1 MNDSPIDISSDA
13 SNDAS
18 SDDDEVMTIPRTGP
32 ERAGAAQSV
41 PDGHTTSFKRVH
53 VPRTKIVGTLGPSS
67 NTREG
72 IQALVEAGLDVA
84 RINFSHGTH
93 EQHARTIDLVRTVSQ
108 ELGRPVAILGDLQ
121 GPRIRIGDLPAP
133 RNLDVGSSV
142 VLVPEDHVTD
152 GEIPITYDDL
162 CHDVAPGNRIL
173 INDGLIE
180 LLVTAVEQPRVTA
193 TVVHGG
199 LLSSHKGMNLP
210 GIAVS
215 APSLTEKD
223 RADLKFAVDHELDA
237 LALSFVRRAQD
248 IEELRALIPK
258 WMLVVAKIEKDVALQ
273 NIEEIL
279 RATDAVMVARG
290 DLGVELPFEEVPIA
304 QKRIIALA
312 NRMGRP
318 VITATQM
325 LESMIDHPRPT
336 RAEASDVANAIIDGT
351 DAIMLS
357 AETAA
362 GKYPRLAVE
371 AMRRIITEIESHPR
385 PLANGRVERRVT
397 SGINTEEAI
406 AAATVAAVRMLG
418 APLVIVFTKSGFS
431 ARIVASHRPSVPILA
446 LTDEP
451 RVCRQLSL
459 VWGVIPRLVPTARGY
474 DHMVAMAL
482 RDAIDLGLVTK
493 GDRVLV
499 TAGVPFDVP
508 GTTNLLKVETV

>member
-1 MNDSPIDISSDA
+1 MSATETFA
-13 SNDAS
+13 SIFRTVPEQAAAS
-18 SDDDEVMTIPRTGP
+18 MPSLEEGVSGFR
-32 ERAGAAQSV
+32 RA
-41 PDGHTTSFKRVH
+41 H

-67 NTREG
+67 NTAESIR
-72 IQALVEAGLDVA
+72 ALVEAGLDVA

-93 EQHARTIDLVRTVSQ
+93 EQHARTIATVRDVSAAV
-108 ELGRPVAILGDLQ
+108 GRPVAILGDLQ

-133 RNLDVGSSV
+133 RELEAGMSL
-142 VLVPEDHVTD
+142 VLVPEHLAGD
-152 GEIPITYDDL
+152 GDIPVTYDEL
-162 CHDVAPGNRIL
+162 GNDVLAGNRIL
-173 INDGLIE
+173 VNDGLIE
-180 LLVTAVEQPRVTA
+180 LLVTAVEGARVTA

-199 LLSSHKGMNLP
+199 PLSSHKGMNLP

-215 APSLTEKD
+215 APSITDKD
-223 RADLKFAVDHELDA
+223 KADIAFAVANDLDA
-237 LALSFVRRAQD
+237 LALSFVRRADD
-248 IEELRALIPK
+248 IESLRSLIPK
-258 WMLVVAKIEKDVALQ
+258 TILVVAKIEKDVALF

-279 RATDAVMVARG
+279 RASDAVMVARG

-304 QKRIIALA
+304 QKNIIALA

-325 LESMIDHPRPT
+325 LESMIENPRPT
-336 RAEASDVANAIIDGT
+336 RAEASDVANAILDGT
-351 DAIMLS
+351 DCVMLS

-362 GKYPRLAVE
+362 GAYPRLAVE
-371 AMRRIITEIESHPR
+371 AMRRIIHEIETHPR
-385 PLANGRVERRVT
+385 SLNAGRVERRVL
-397 SGINTEEAI
+397 SGVNTEEAI
-406 AAATVAAVRMLG
+406 AAATVAAVRMLD
-418 APLVIVFTKSGFS
+418 APLVVVFTKSGFT

-482 RDAIDLGLVTK
+482 REALDLGLVTK

>member
-1 MNDSPIDISSDA
+1 
-13 SNDAS
+13 
-18 SDDDEVMTIPRTGP
+18 MTIPRTGP
-32 ERAGAAQSV
+32 EQAISGG
-41 PDGHTTSFKRVH
+41 DTNGTSTATFQRRH
-53 VPRTKIVGTLGPSS
+53 VPRTKIVGTLGPAS
-67 NTREG
+67 NTPEG
-72 IQALVEAGLDVA
+72 IRSLIEAGLNVA

-93 EQHARTIDLVRTVSQ
+93 EQHAKTIATVREVAEAMSAT
-108 ELGRPVAILGDLQ
+108 VAILGDLQ
-121 GPRIRIGDLPAP
+121 GPRIRIGALSAP
-133 RNLDVGSSV
+133 RELEPAATV
-142 VLVPEDHVTD
+142 VLAPEEVAQGD
-152 GEIPITYDDL
+152 EIPTTFAALAD
-162 CHDVAPGNRIL
+162 DVAPGNRIL
-173 INDGLIE
+173 INDGLFE
-180 LLVTAVEQPRVTA
+180 LVVTKVETPRVWA

-199 LLSSHKGMNLP
+199 TLTSNKGMNLP

-223 RADLKFAVDHELDA
+223 KSDLEFAVAHELDA
-237 LALSFVRRAQD
+237 VALSFVRRAQD

-258 WMLVVAKIEKDVALQ
+258 TMLIVAKIEKDVALE
-273 NIEEIL
+273 NIEEIM
-279 RATDAVMVARG
+279 RATDGVMVARG

-304 QKRIIALA
+304 QKRIIATA

-325 LESMIDHPRPT
+325 LESMIEHPRPT

-351 DAIMLS
+351 DAVMLS

-371 AMRRIITEIESHPR
+371 AMRRIITEIETHPR
-385 PLANGRVERRVT
+385 PGAQHRADRRVVG
-397 SGINTEEAI
+397 SVNTEEAI
-406 AAATVAAVRMLG
+406 AAATVAAVRMLE
-418 APLVIVFTKSGFS
+418 APLVVTFTKSGFT

-451 RVCRQLSL
+451 RVCRQLAL
-459 VWGVIPRLVPTARGY
+459 VWGVVPHLVPTARGY

-482 RDAIDLGLVTK
+482 RAAVDMSLVTK

>member
-1 MNDSPIDISSDA
+1 MPVTDSI
-13 SNDAS
+13 
-18 SDDDEVMTIPRTGP
+18 VTIPRTGP
-32 ERAGAAQSV
+32 EQAAAAGNADA
-41 PDGHTTSFKRVH
+41 TSPAKGFVRRRFA
-53 VPRTKIVGTLGPSS
+53 RTKVVGTLGPSS
-67 NTREG
+67 NTPDAIR
-72 IQALVEAGLDVA
+72 ALIEAGLDVA

-93 EQHARTIDLVRTVSQ
+93 EQHTRTIDSVRSISE
-108 ELGRPVAILGDLQ
+108 ELGKPVAILGDLQ

-133 RNLDVGSSV
+133 LELEPGEAL
-142 VLVPEDHVTD
+142 VLVPEGQET
-152 GEIPITYDDL
+152 GNEIPVTYEKL
-162 CHDVAPGNRIL
+162 SEDVAEGNRIL

-180 LLVTAVEQPRVTA
+180 LVVTSVDVPRVHA
-193 TVVHGG
+193 RVVHGG
-199 LLSSHKGMNLP
+199 KLSSHKGMNLP

-223 RADLKFAVDHELDA
+223 RADLAFAVDKGLDA

-248 IEELRALIPK
+248 IEELKALIPRSI
-258 WMLVVAKIEKDVALQ
+258 LIVAKIEKDVALQ

-304 QKRIIALA
+304 QKDIIALA
-312 NRMGRP
+312 NRLGRP

-325 LESMIDHPRPT
+325 LESMIEHPRPT
-336 RAEASDVANAIIDGT
+336 RAEASDVANAILDGT
-351 DAIMLS
+351 DAVMLS

-362 GKYPRLAVE
+362 GAYPRLAVE
-371 AMRRIITEIESHPR
+371 AMRRIITEVELHPR
-385 PLANGRVERRVT
+385 RPRPGRDDRRGMV
-397 SGINTEEAI
+397 GVNTEEAI
-406 AAATVAAVRMLG
+406 AAATVAAVRMMD
-418 APLVIVFTKSGFS
+418 APVVVVFTKSGFT
-431 ARIVASHRPSVPILA
+431 ARIVAAHRPTVPILA

-459 VWGVIPRLVPTARGY
+459 VWGVVPRLVPTARGY

-482 RDAIDLGLVTK
+482 REATDLGMVTK

>member
-1 MNDSPIDISSDA
+1 LLVTKDNMSIS
-13 SNDAS
+13 
-18 SDDDEVMTIPRTGP
+18 RTGP
-32 ERAGAAQSV
+32 ERATQAHDSEQVGTGVFTRAI
-41 PDGHTTSFKRVH
+41 

-67 NTREG
+67 NTEAG
-72 IQALVEAGLDVA
+72 IRDLMEAGLDVA

-93 EQHARTIDLVRTVSQ
+93 EQHARTIALVRKVSG
-108 ELGRPVAILGDLQ
+108 ELDRPVAILGDLQ
-121 GPRIRIGDLPAP
+121 GPRIRIGDLSAP
-133 RNLDVGSSV
+133 RELTPGDTVI
-142 VLVPEDHVTD
+142 LVPETLDVTGD
-152 GEIPITYDDL
+152 EIPITYGDL

-180 LLVTAVEQPRVTA
+180 LVVIAVDEPRVSA

-199 LLSSHKGMNLP
+199 LLTKHKGMNLP

-223 RADLKFAVDHELDA
+223 LADLKFAVDHELDA
-237 LALSFVRRAQD
+237 IALSFVRRADD
-248 IEELRALIPK
+248 IESLRALIPK
-258 WMLVVAKIEKDVALQ
+258 SILIVAKIEKDIALQ
-273 NIEEIL
+273 NIESIMQ
-279 RATDAVMVARG
+279 ATDAVMVARG
-290 DLGVELPFEEVPIA
+290 DLGVELPFEEVPNA
-304 QKRIIALA
+304 QKSIIALA

-325 LESMIDHPRPT
+325 LESMIDNPRPT
-336 RAEASDVANAIIDGT
+336 RAEASDVANAILDGT
-351 DAIMLS
+351 DCVMLS

-362 GKYPRLAVE
+362 GAYPRLAVE
-371 AMRRIITEIESHPR
+371 AMRRIIHEIETHDR
-385 PLANGRVERRVT
+385 PVNAVRQERRIL
-397 SGINTEEAI
+397 SGVNTEEAI
-406 AAATVAAVRMLG
+406 AAATVAAVRMLD
-418 APLVIVFTKSGFS
+418 APLVVVFTKSGFS
-431 ARIVASHRPSVPILA
+431 ARIVASHRPTVPILV

-459 VWGVIPRLVPTARGY
+459 VWGVVPRVVPTARGY

-482 RDAIDLGLVTK
+482 REAVELRLATK